1 MSRLLYSAGQDVRL
15 GDSVRWGQADVG
27 TVVVMIAEQTAMPG
41 YDAGEW
47 DYLGD
52 GCMLY
57 VPSAGLVHY
66 RAEGLAADADVVL
79 VQRTEPSTGIDASRL
94 DPSV

>member
-1 MSRLLYSAGQDVRL
+1 MSRLRYNAGQDVRL
-15 GDSVRWGQADVG
+15 GDSIRWGQADVG
-27 TVVVMIAEQTAMPG
+27 SVVVMIAEQTAMPG

-66 RAEGLAADADVVL
+66 RPKGLVADAGVVL
-79 VQRTEPSTGIDASRL
+79 VQRAG
-94 DPSV
+94 PSVGPD